1 MTGRK
6 AGGFCGLV
14 RQDLVMAYRNGL
26 VLVAVVLSTV
36 LILLVDFAFPKNTRL
51 SAREYMVD
59 STSDR
64 FVAAHLQRAGTAANL
79 LDSEDELL
87 EIVKR
92 DRTAVGIAIRG
103 NRETPSVVVYRQGNE
118 PESAMR
124 GLSAALVVLLRETA
138 GQATQ
143 GALSDLHYERVS
155 LRPDAVKPPFNQSM
169 VPVILATEVTLLGY
183 LFAAVMVFQE
193 KAEGSIRAY
202 RVSPRGAWPY
212 VASKLVSNTI
222 LSVGYGAAILLF
234 TVGPSVS
241 LFPVLGLVALSGL
254 LLSAVGLTVSAFF
267 EDLSGFLYPAM
278 GLFLV
283 FGLPV
288 TAYFFPALQMR
299 ALGLIPS
306 YPLAFGMR
314 EVLFPT
320 GKQAF
325 YLPLAATLVIEAA
338 VMTLVSVRTVGTR
351 LMKEAK

>member
-1 MTGRK
+1 MIGRK
-6 AGGFCGLV
+6 AGGFAGLV

-26 VLVAVVLSTV
+26 ILVAVVLSTV
-36 LILLVDFAFPKNTRL
+36 LILLVNFAFPKSAKL
-51 SAREYMVD
+51 SAREYVVD
-59 STSDR
+59 STPDR
-64 FVAAHLQRAGTAANL
+64 FVAAYLQRAGKAASL
-79 LDSEDELL
+79 LGSEDELL
-87 EIVKR
+87 DMVKK
-92 DRTAVGIAIRG
+92 DRTAVGIAVRG
-103 NRETPSVVVYRQGNE
+103 NREAPSAVIYRQGNE
-118 PESAMR
+118 PEGAMQ
-124 GLSAALVVLLRETA
+124 GLNAALAVMLREA
-138 GQATQ
+138 SGQAAQ
-143 GALSDLHYERVS
+143 GTLSLHHEQVL
-155 LRPDAVKPPFNQSM
+155 LRPDAAKPPFNQSM

-193 KAEGSIRAY
+193 KAEGSINAY

-212 VASKLVSNTI
+212 VASKLVSNTV

-241 LFPVLGLVALSGL
+241 LLPALGLVALAAL
-254 LLSAVGLTVSAFF
+254 LLSAVGLTISVFF

-288 TAYFFPALQMR
+288 TAYFFPALQVR

-306 YPLAFGMR
+306 YPLAFGIR

-325 YLPLAATLVIEAA
+325 YLPVAATLTLEAA
-338 VMTLVSVRTVGTR
+338 VMALVCVRAVGKR
-351 LMKEAK
+351 LMKEAI